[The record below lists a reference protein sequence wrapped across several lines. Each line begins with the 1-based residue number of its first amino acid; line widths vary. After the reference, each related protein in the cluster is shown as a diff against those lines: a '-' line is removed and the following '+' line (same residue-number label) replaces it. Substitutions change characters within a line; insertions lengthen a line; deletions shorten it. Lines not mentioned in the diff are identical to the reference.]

1 MALFPL
7 IFISRLRV
15 NVNIFRNSV
24 IIFRAVYN
32 KSYCMRFIPFISYL
46 VFLKFHI
53 PTR

>member
-1 MALFPL
+1 MVLFSL

-24 IIFRAVYN
+24 IDFRAVYN
-32 KSYCMRFIPFISYL
+32 KSYCMRFIPFISCL
-46 VFLKFHI
+46 IFLKFHI

>member
-1 MALFPL
+1 MVLSFLF
-7 IFISRLRV
+7 FISRLRV
-15 NVNIFRNSV
+15 NVNIFRNGM